1 MKSKVLNVPNTLSL
15 IRILMVPLFLA
26 AIIWLEPF
34 GIWGRIVPAAVFAL
48 ASFTDMLD
56 GKIARKYNLITNFGK
71 FIDPLA
77 DKFMV
82 FGALLG
88 ILVTGNA
95 YDVAIRPV
103 FIWVAAIVI
112 FRELAVTSLRLVI
125 AGSSGKVLAAAWW
138 GKVKTCTQ
146 VAAILVVLLEPIP
159 ALLGYAIPLFDL
171 HICSYVLMGLMTVAT
186 VGSFIDYLIKYIP
199 LIDFKS

>member
-1 MKSKVLNVPNTLSL
+1 MKNKVLNVPNTLSL

-88 ILVTGNA
+88 ILVSGNA
-95 YDVAIRPV
+95 FDVAIRPV
-103 FIWVAAIVI
+103 FI
-112 FRELAVTSLRLVI
+112 
-125 AGSSGKVLAAAWW
+125 
-138 GKVKTCTQ
+138 
-146 VAAILVVLLEPIP
+146 
-159 ALLGYAIPLFDL
+159 
-171 HICSYVLMGLMTVAT
+171 
-186 VGSFIDYLIKYIP
+186 
-199 LIDFKS
+199 

>member
-1 MKSKVLNVPNTLSL
+1 MKNRVLNVPNTLSL

-26 AIIWLEPF
+26 AAIYLEDF
-34 GIWGRIVPAAVFAL
+34 GIWGRIVPAALFAL
-48 ASFTDMLD
+48 ASLTDMLD

-82 FGALLG
+82 FGALLAL
-88 ILVTGNA
+88 LVTKSA
-95 YDVAIRPV
+95 ADVAIRPW
-103 FIWVAAIVI
+103 FIWAAAIVI

-146 VAAILVVLLEPIP
+146 VAAILVILLEPIP
-159 ALLGYAIPLFDL
+159 ALLGYSIAIFDL
-171 HICSYVLMGLMTVAT
+171 HIFSYALMALMTVAT